1 MNKQIQSIMTT
12 LNPQY
17 ITDKNGNKTAVI
29 LKIEEYHKILEE
41 LEDIEDIIIYD
52 EAKKED
58 DGTRVEIREYLKN
71 RKTTNGEV

>member
-1 MNKQIQSIMTT
+1 MTT

-52 EAKKED
+52 ETKKED

>member
-1 MNKQIQSIMTT
+1 MTI

>member
-1 MNKQIQSIMTT
+1 MTT

-58 DGTRVEIREYLKN
+58 DGTRIEIREYLKN

>member
-1 MNKQIQSIMTT
+1 MTT

-71 RKTTNGEV
+71 RKMTNGEV

>member
-1 MNKQIQSIMTT
+1 MTT

>member
-1 MNKQIQSIMTT
+1 LNKQIQSIMTT